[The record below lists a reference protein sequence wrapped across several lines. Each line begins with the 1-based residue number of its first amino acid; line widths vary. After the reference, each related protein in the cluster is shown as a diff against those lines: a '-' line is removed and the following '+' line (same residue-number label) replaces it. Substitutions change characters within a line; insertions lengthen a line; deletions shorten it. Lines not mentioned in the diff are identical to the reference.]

1 MLKLSKK
8 IIAPFLSYSIFLRG
22 CLFMPHPV
30 YRPETTR
37 ARLPASRFACF
48 LSQAQSRC
56 WHCNLLPVLSITNCE
71 PNQLHITWFLPVRP
85 VPSCGVCLSVSPS
98 LSNSRATC
106 LLFIICWYY
115 TNFVTCI
122 NQQWHTHI
130 VTYLNRRT
138 VIKQFIHTAMPN
150 TVEFSVANK
159 ETWQIR
165 IQN

>member
-98 LSNSRATC
+98 LSNSRAEGYLSVVHNMLVLHKFCDMHKSTMT
-106 LLFIICWYY
+106 Y
-115 TNFVTCI
+115 THSYI
-122 NQQWHTHI
+122 PQQKNC
-130 VTYLNRRT
+130 Y
-138 VIKQFIHTAMPN
+138 
-150 TVEFSVANK
+150 
-159 ETWQIR
+159 
-165 IQN
+165 